1 MDSRFLGNDEKLLDF
16 GKYSPSVDQR
26 HAVISIVAELVEGL
40 AGRRVPAWSR
50 YSRLSSRTVNGSY
63 RDNGHSTIGGRI
75 ETPANSMTACLAVFA
90 KV

>member
-1 MDSRFLGNDEKLLDF
+1 MPTLNPEEPELSTGLWQILAKVEPR
-16 GKYSPSVDQR
+16 Q
-26 HAVISIVAELVEGL
+26 AVISIVTELVEVL

-75 ETPANSMTACLAVFA
+75 ETPANSMTACKAVFA